1 MILSETPTCYAH
13 AQNVL
18 MLHVGPGNLRLFGTF
33 VPIRTPSGTL
43 VQIRTRLR
51 LFRLSTFPFV
61 LFRHA
66 SIRRLCLFLV
76 VCSFQSRSNNL
87 RLPTHFELFFES
99 TRQRAQSKTWRLH
112 TKHVRAHGGY
122 GTMQYVRRCGVL
134 TYFTL
139 RDIFVIC
146 RLAYVAPRK
155 CLGGPSNSGKGPS
168 SRLGGCTLIM

>member
-1 MILSETPTCYAH
+1 MILSETPACYAH

-66 SIRRLCLFLV
+66 SIRRLC
-76 VCSFQSRSNNL
+76 SFWSFVRFSLGLTIFDCPLALSSYSSQLDMLSPESIQTSGK
-87 RLPTHFELFFES
+87 PCPSGTHSTLSTTTSTLDVFDFASS
-99 TRQRAQSKTWRLH
+99 TRT
-112 TKHVRAHGGY
+112 V
-122 GTMQYVRRCGVL
+122 
-134 TYFTL
+134 
-139 RDIFVIC
+139 
-146 RLAYVAPRK
+146 
-155 CLGGPSNSGKGPS
+155 PSVPQ
-168 SRLGGCTLIM
+168 

>member
-1 MILSETPTCYAH
+1 MILSETPACYAH

-43 VQIRTRLR
+43 VQIRIQLR

-76 VCSFQSRSNNL
+76 VLSQRTAGL
-87 RLPTHFELFFES
+87 K
-99 TRQRAQSKTWRLH
+99 RQRAH
-112 TKHVRAHGGY
+112 
-122 GTMQYVRRCGVL
+122 
-134 TYFTL
+134 
-139 RDIFVIC
+139 
-146 RLAYVAPRK
+146 PRNH
-155 CLGGPSNSGKGPS
+155 LVN
-168 SRLGGCTLIM
+168 LD